1 MKVIEKNVIT
11 GKVTKR
17 DYTKKELDNIT
28 IMEIESSNKKKIRD
42 KEIEIET
49 KREAAIEEILLSGT
63 TIKAREYQQ
72 LMEETK

>member
-11 GKVTKR
+11 GKVTER

-28 IMEIESSNKKKIRD
+28 IMEIESSNQNKIRD

-72 LMEETK
+72 LKRK